1 MKKKQLP
8 LWATVCFLLAS
19 CGKSGKNHIS
29 TWYIDGKKYETRE
42 LNGYQFSDVV
52 KLKYTAGNLNGDDIS
67 LGMSFFLGYFPQ
79 SGSFDVLYEWVS
91 SKASIG
97 FILNGTQYLVSKEN
111 TTVVRAYSN
120 KGKGKYIIEPVWLYG
135 QVPDSTNTYYIL
147 TGDSVLFSGELYEPE
162 EVYSRL

>member
-1 MKKKQLP
+1 MKQLI
-8 LWATVCFLLAS
+8 LCIAACMLFAS
-19 CGKSGKNHIS
+19 CGKTNKNHVS
-29 TWYIDGKKYETRE
+29 TWYIDGKKYETKE
-42 LNGYQFSDVV
+42 LNGYQYSD
-52 KLKYTAGNLNGDDIS
+52 LAHLTFTGTLNGDDIA
-67 LGMSFFLGYFPQ
+67 LGMGFHMSYFPQ
-79 SGSFDVLYEWVS
+79 NGSFDILYEWVPA
-91 SKASIG
+91 KASTG